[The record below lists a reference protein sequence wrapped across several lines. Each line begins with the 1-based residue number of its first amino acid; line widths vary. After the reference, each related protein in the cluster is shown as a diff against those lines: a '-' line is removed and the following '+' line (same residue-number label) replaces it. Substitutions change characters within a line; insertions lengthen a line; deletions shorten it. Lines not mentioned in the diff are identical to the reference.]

1 MIKVF
6 VIHPMHG
13 KSSTKI
19 ISEREKLAQLARD
32 YTGQDIV
39 INGIDLENINVKSL
53 EFLSV
58 AIEALSQADIAV
70 FGRNW
75 LEARECLILHT
86 ICKDYGVT
94 VITE

>member
-6 VIHPMHG
+6 ISHPMHG

-19 ISEREKLAQLARD
+19 SSEREQLAQLARD
-32 YTGQDIV
+32 YTGQDVI
-39 INGIDLENINVKSL
+39 INGIDIENINVKSL
-53 EFLSV
+53 EFLSI

-70 FGRNW
+70 FGRGW
-75 LEARECLILHT
+75 LEARECLILHQC
-86 ICKDYGVT
+86 CKDYGVT